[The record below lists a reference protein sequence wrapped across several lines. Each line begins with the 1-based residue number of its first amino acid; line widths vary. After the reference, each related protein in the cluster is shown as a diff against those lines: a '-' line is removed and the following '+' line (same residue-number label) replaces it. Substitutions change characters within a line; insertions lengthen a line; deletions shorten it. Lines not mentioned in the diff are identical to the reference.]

1 MENQQQQKKRNDY
14 YTIDLLLIF
23 KALWSKVWII
33 AIAGILAGIAGFC
46 IAAFAIAPTYSA
58 SVMLYVNNTAASHD
72 PNSTISSSQISA
84 AQSLVKTYT
93 EILKNRTTLNQV
105 IKEAE
110 IQYTYKDLYNMIKA
124 APSNDT
130 EIMKVTVTTEDPD
143 EAAKI
148 ANTIA
153 EVLPERIKDV
163 IEGAK
168 MNVVEYAEPDTNK
181 VAPSI
186 TKYTLVGIIIG
197 VLLAVVSI
205 AVSAMMDDTLHDE
218 EFITQNYT
226 YPILARIPDLANSTG
241 KGKKYGYYYQNHKY
255 GYYQDTHHEHSHR
268 ESETKN

>member
-1 MENQQQQKKRNDY
+1 
-14 YTIDLLLIF
+14 
-23 KALWSKVWII
+23 
-33 AIAGILAGIAGFC
+33 
-46 IAAFAIAPTYSA
+46 
-58 SVMLYVNNTAASHD
+58 MLYVNNTSATHD

-105 IKEAE
+105 IEHAE
-110 IQYTYKDLYNMIKA
+110 VNYTYKDISGMIKA

-130 EIMKVTVTTEDPD
+130 EIMKVTVTTEDPY

-148 ANTIA
+148 ANSIA
-153 EVLPERIKDV
+153 EILPQRIKAV

-168 MNVVEYAEPDTNK
+168 MNVVEYAEPDTHK

-186 TKYTLVGIIIG
+186 TKYTFVGIVIG
-197 VLLAVVSI
+197 VFLAVAFI

-226 YPILARIPDLANSTG
+226 YPILARIPDLSNSTG
-241 KGKKYGYYYQNHKY
+241 KGKKYGYYYQDKKY
-255 GYYQDTHHEHSHR
+255 GYYQYSAQAASQR
-268 ESETKN
+268 ESENNETAK